1 MKKIM
6 PIIVSAALLIAA
18 LVVFVCESPK
28 FDNPLDEK
36 GTNFLEGRDSA
47 KAHKDDALKTDENGV
62 AEFWTDET
70 EKFRPNCDEV
80 TPTVALVGANPV
92 NITTLEVQEFRKW
105 MRFDGGPWSAL
116 ITYTKGDK
124 GTTEPVPEEPCLT
137 RDGASCIAFSEQ
149 DKNKTPAAN
158 NYIIQYKVKKPLC
171 RGDTPQAMA
180 QRTLNVTQYVAA
192 DTGTPVVTLLGSAT
206 AEVRVGSTYQDLGV
220 TVTVNGLNTP
230 TALDSVVVKGTN
242 SGNTNY
248 KQKYTP
254 TPPDFSSVVVP
265 TTTAGNIYTVTYYAS
280 YKGNSMDVVAT
291 AKAERTVK
299 VSEQQQ
305 TNVTPVIV
313 LSNYKHQ
320 LQNGTDVYSP
330 DTMLRAGSTDA
341 DYVEK
346 GVDSAYYIS
355 NGTKVDLK
363 DKVKISRQE
372 YFITDQDVAGGGG
385 GRLVN
390 YDIEAGSGYGATKV
404 RRNVF
409 LVARECE
416 GALKPPEIR
425 WKSGQTA
432 DLTIPAD
439 SVWEYADSWSVT
451 NKEDSD
457 YYGSVGY
464 KYFIHFNGL
473 NPNKPEAKT
482 YTVTYVGLGKCGS
495 TMEQTRT
502 ITVRAR

>member
-6 PIIVSAALLIAA
+6 SIIVLAASLIAA

-36 GTNFLEGRDSA
+36 GDNFLEGRDSA
-47 KAHKDDALKTDENGV
+47 KAHKDEALKTDDNGV

-80 TPTVALVGANPV
+80 APTVALVGPNQV
-92 NITTLEVQEFRKW
+92 DITTQDVQDFRKW
-105 MRFDGGPWSAL
+105 MRFDGGPWAAL

-149 DKNKTPAAN
+149 EKNKTPAAN
-158 NYIIQYKVKKPLC
+158 NYIIKYTVKKPVC
-171 RGDTPQAMA
+171 RGATPSVTA
-180 QRTLNVTQYVAA
+180 QRTLNVAQFVAA
-192 DTGTPVVTLLGSAT
+192 DSGTPVVTLLGSAT

-305 TNVTPVIV
+305 TNVKPVIV
-313 LSNYKHQ
+313 LKPYKYS
-320 LQNGTDVYSP
+320 LGGRTVEYPDTAIFINGTVP
-330 DTMLRAGSTDA
+330 STNNN
-341 DYVEK
+341 YTEK
-346 GVDSAYYIS
+346 GVDSVYYIS
-355 NGTKVDLK
+355 GGTKTMLSTGLVTPSLP
-363 DKVKISRQE
+363 SN
-372 YFITDQDVAGGGG
+372 FITDPGTSGTRQ
-385 GRLVN
+385 VN
-390 YDIEAGSGYGATKV
+390 YDIPAGQGYGARTV

-409 LVARECE
+409 LVDGGCE
-416 GALKPPEIR
+416 EPLFEPTVKKSANSSDEIKAGEVWDYANSWNVISNDAPPNDG
-425 WKSGQTA
+425 SGF
-432 DLTIPAD
+432 
-439 SVWEYADSWSVT
+439 
-451 NKEDSD
+451 
-457 YYGSVGY
+457 
-464 KYFIHFNGL
+464 KYFIDFNGL
-473 NPNKPEAKT
+473 NPNNPVARSTPYKI
-482 YTVTYVGLGKCGS
+482 TYVGLGKCGVKK
-495 TMEQTRT
+495 ELTRD
-502 ITVRAR
+502 ITVK